1 MVSKQDNLGGVKM
14 KVLFVCSQGMSSA
27 IAVNAL
33 KKEAEKN
40 GIEMEVLAVS
50 TQEFEQEVKNGWDV
64 SMVAPQIR
72 HRFDYLKVA
81 AGNAGVPCALIQPQA
96 YSPLG
101 GPKLLKQVNEL
112 LGK

>member
-1 MVSKQDNLGGVKM
+1 M
-14 KVLFVCSQGMSSA
+14 KVLFVCSQGMSST

-50 TQEFEQEVKNGWDV
+50 TQQFPEEVHKGYDV
-64 SMVAPQIR
+64 SMVAPQIK
-72 HRFDYLKVA
+72 HRFALLKESSDK
-81 AGNAGVPCALIQPQA
+81 AGVPCGLIEPMA

-101 GPKLLKQVNEL
+101 GAKLLKQIQEL
-112 LGK
+112 LNN